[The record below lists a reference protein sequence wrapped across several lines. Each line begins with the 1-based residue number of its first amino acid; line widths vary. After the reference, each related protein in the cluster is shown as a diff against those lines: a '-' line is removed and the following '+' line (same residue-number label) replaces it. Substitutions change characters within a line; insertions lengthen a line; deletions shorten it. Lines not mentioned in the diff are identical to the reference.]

1 MECAQVG
8 KSCQSHIWPYSHRVQ
23 ADIDRFLLYL
33 ATEAGLSTNY
43 QLSNQRSLE
52 NFWQWAQK
60 HQKAATVQEI
70 TEKLLTEFLSHEKL
84 RGLGPSSLRLEIIA
98 LKRWC
103 KFLVA
108 RRFLSKDPS
117 DGILAPRLRRELPP
131 TLAVEEITGLM
142 ESAGGNAPLERRD
155 RAILELLYGSGLRV
169 SELTQARIE
178 LLDLDNRFIRVTGK
192 GNKTRIVPLGAHTK
206 EAIEAYLLIE
216 RPTLAHPHSESFL
229 FLNRRGGK
237 LTPQRIWQIVHRRA
251 KLLGLDVHP
260 HSLRHSFATHL
271 LGNGADLRVI
281 QEMLGHADI
290 ATTQI
295 YTHVDQGRLKQV
307 HKSFHPRA

>member
-1 MECAQVG
+1 M
-8 KSCQSHIWPYSHRVQ
+8 Q

-52 NFWQWAQK
+52 SFLQWAQRHK
-60 HQKAATVQEI
+60 KAATVQEV
-70 TEKLLTEFLSHEKL
+70 TERHITEFLSHEKL
-84 RGLGPSSLRLEIIA
+84 RGLGASSLRLEVIA
-98 LKRWC
+98 LKRWFR
-103 KFLVA
+103 FLVA
-108 RRFLSKDPS
+108 RRFLTKDPS

-131 TLAVEEITGLM
+131 TLATQEVTALL

-169 SELTQARIE
+169 SELTNAKLE
-178 LLDLDNRFIRVTGK
+178 LLDLENRFIRVTGK
-192 GNKTRIVPLGAHTK
+192 GNKTRIVPVGQQSK
-206 EAIEAYLLIE
+206 DAIEAYLALE
-216 RPTLAHPHSESFL
+216 RPGLVKPKSPSHI
-229 FLNRRGGK
+229 FLNERGGQ
-237 LTPQRIWQIVHRRA
+237 LTTQRIWQIVHGRA

-290 ATTQI
+290 TTTQI

>member
-1 MECAQVG
+1 MQNE
-8 KSCQSHIWPYSHRVQ
+8 
-23 ADIDRFLLYL
+23 IDRFLLYL
-33 ATEAGLSTNY
+33 ATEAGLSVNY

-52 NFWQWAQK
+52 NFSKWASEFK
-60 HQKAATVQEI
+60 KC
-70 TEKLLTEFLSHEKL
+70 TEAKEVTERHLTEFLSHEKL
-84 RGLGPSSLRLEIIA
+84 RGLGASSLRLEIIA
-98 LKRWC
+98 LKRFF
-103 KFLVA
+103 KFLVM
-108 RRFLSKDPS
+108 RNFLSKDPS

-131 TLAVEEITGLM
+131 TLAVTQVAHLLQQ
-142 ESAGGNAPLERRD
+142 SNGNAPLERRN
-155 RAILELLYGSGLRV
+155 RAIMELLYSSGLRV
-169 SELTQARIE
+169 SELTNATLDE
-178 LLDLDNRFIRVTGK
+178 LDLDDRMIRVTGK
-192 GNKTRIVPLGAHTK
+192 GGKTRVVPVGQQAK
-206 EAIEAYLLIE
+206 ESIEAYLLIE
-216 RPTLAHPHSESFL
+216 RPTLVKPKSPSHI
-229 FLNRRGGK
+229 FLNERGGK
-237 LTPQRIWQIVHRRA
+237 LTTQRIWQIVHGQA

>member
-1 MECAQVG
+1 MQ
-8 KSCQSHIWPYSHRVQ
+8 H
-23 ADIDRFLLYL
+23 DIDRFLLYL

-52 NFWQWAQK
+52 SFAAWALKQK
-60 HQKAATVQEI
+60 KISNSAEV
-70 TEKLLTEFLSHEKL
+70 TERHISEFLSHEKL
-84 RGLGPSSLRLEIIA
+84 RGLGASSLRLEIIA
-98 LKRWC
+98 LKRFFR
-103 KFLVA
+103 FLVS
-108 RRFLSKDPS
+108 RRFLAKDPS
-117 DGILAPRLRRELPP
+117 EGILAPRLRRDLPHTMAAP
-131 TLAVEEITGLM
+131 EVTKLIEAVN
-142 ESAGGNAPLERRD
+142 GNQPLERRD

-169 SELTQARIE
+169 SELTNARLE

-192 GNKTRIVPLGAHTK
+192 GNKTRIVPVGQQSK

-216 RPTLAHPHSESFL
+216 RPTLVKPKSGSHVFLSE
-229 FLNRRGGK
+229 RGTQ
-237 LTPQRIWQIVHRRA
+237 LTTQRIWQIVHGRA
-251 KLLGLDVHP
+251 KLMGLDVHP
-260 HSLRHSFATHL
+260 HMLRHSFATHL

>member
-1 MECAQVG
+1 M
-8 KSCQSHIWPYSHRVQ
+8 Q

-52 NFWQWAQK
+52 SFLQWAQRHK
-60 HQKAATVQEI
+60 KATTVQEV
-70 TEKLLTEFLSHEKL
+70 TERHITEFLSHEKL
-84 RGLGPSSLRLEIIA
+84 RGLGASSLRLEVIA
-98 LKRWC
+98 LKRWFR
-103 KFLVA
+103 FLVA
-108 RRFLSKDPS
+108 RRFLPKDPS

-131 TLAVEEITGLM
+131 TLATQEVTTLL

-169 SELTQARIE
+169 SELTNAKLE
-178 LLDLDNRFIRVTGK
+178 LLDLENRFIRVTGK
-192 GNKTRIVPLGAHTK
+192 GNKTRIVPVGQQSK
-206 EAIEAYLLIE
+206 DAIEAYLALE
-216 RPTLAHPHSESFL
+216 RPGLVKPKSTSHI
-229 FLNRRGGK
+229 FLNERGGQ
-237 LTPQRIWQIVHRRA
+237 LTTQRIWQIVHGRA

>member
-1 MECAQVG
+1 MQI
-8 KSCQSHIWPYSHRVQ
+8 H
-23 ADIDRFLLYL
+23 IDRFLLYL

-52 NFWQWAQK
+52 SFLQWAEK
-60 HQKAATVQEI
+60 HQKASTIQDV
-70 TEKLLTEFLSHEKL
+70 TERHLTEFLSFEKS

-98 LKRWC
+98 LKRWFR
-103 KFLVA
+103 FLVA

-117 DGILAPRLRRELPP
+117 EGILAPRLRPELPP
-131 TLAVEEITGLM
+131 TLAMEQVGELL
-142 ESAGGNAPLERRD
+142 ESASGNKPLERRD

-169 SELTQARIE
+169 SELTNAKLE
-178 LLDLDNRFIRVTGK
+178 LLDLENRFIRVTGK
-192 GNKTRIVPLGAHTK
+192 GNKTRIVPIGQQSKDT
-206 EAIEAYLLIE
+206 IEAYLQLE
-216 RPTLAHPHSESFL
+216 RPVLVRPKTTSHL
-229 FLNRRGGK
+229 FLSERGSQ
-237 LTPQRIWQIVHRRA
+237 LTPQRIWQIVHGRA